1 MTTTHLDLY
10 ALLHETHP
18 EPIRRADRTNRPT
31 AGDDDPDSPE
41 GQDVELD
48 RYDGDGEHRCT
59 ETWSDFDRALL

>member
-1 MTTTHLDLY
+1 MSIDLY
-10 ALLHETHP
+10 LIHQFDET
-18 EPIRRADRTNRPT
+18 EPKQLNSTNDRPT

>member
-1 MTTTHLDLY
+1 MSIDLY
-10 ALLHETHP
+10 LIHQFDET
-18 EPIRRADRTNRPT
+18 EPKQLNSTNDRPT
-31 AGDDDPDSPE
+31 AGGIDYDSPE